1 MDYIYKVSYKRE
13 NKTLEKNYTSIKKIC
28 IDFDTNKELV
38 KNIYMKVPKTL
49 HPIIISID
57 RLPLPM
63 KKDTNIIIH
72 FS

>member
-1 MDYIYKVSYKRE
+1 MDYIYKVSYKKE
-13 NKTLEKNYTSIKKIC
+13 NKTLEKSYTSIKKIC

>member
-1 MDYIYKVSYKRE
+1 MDYIYKVSYKVD